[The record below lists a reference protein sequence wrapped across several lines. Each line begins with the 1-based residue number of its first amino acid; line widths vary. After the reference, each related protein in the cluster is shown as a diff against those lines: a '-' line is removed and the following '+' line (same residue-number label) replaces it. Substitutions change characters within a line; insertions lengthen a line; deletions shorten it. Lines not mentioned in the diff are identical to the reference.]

1 MGWNA
6 KLFKICR
13 IIELKAML
21 HLQPATL
28 GLNDNLW
35 GGPGEGYGAEP
46 HAPLVRGAGTCVE
59 GGGTHS

>member
-1 MGWNA
+1 
-6 KLFKICR
+6 
-13 IIELKAML
+13 ML
-21 HLQPATL
+21 HLRPATL